1 MRIHFSAEKPCMLR
15 LGGALLGAVGEA
27 EKFADIG
34 QESILAEFLPDD
46 GDLLPLAFRIGEGF
60 FAAPPACAD
69 VYRYDCGADVFVRF
83 APRDTSMRVLVQKR
97 FGDALMTVF
106 SEGKPQLSLEANGGF
121 GLFDLPAA
129 DDYAPGEQMIGGERF
144 YSVLCTRGEKQ
155 TLCLYNG
162 EPREVFRDAVTGFS
176 CGEKLRVAFAF
187 ADIAGH
193 TAERVFRAEN
203 GTLAEESYTVHAR
216 EGFCP
221 ETLHEKLIPFAFFQ
235 EILAGGDPAPYLTP
249 ALAGRKAL
257 LKEYLG
263 DFCGVYLPKEIFYLA
278 HGQINAA
285 GLVYRR
291 AENAYDVRFFE
302 AETDGGKIGNIRP
315 VG

>member
-34 QESILAEFLPDD
+34 QESVLAEFLPDD
-46 GDLLPLAFRIGEGF
+46 GDLLPLAFRIGEKF

-69 VYRYDCGADVFVRF
+69 VYRYDCGADVSVRF
-83 APRDTSMRVLVQKR
+83 APRDTSMRVLAQER
-97 FGDALMTVF
+97 FGDALMTAF
-106 SEGKPQLSLEANGGF
+106 AEGKPQLSLEVRGGF

-129 DDYAPGEQMIGGERF
+129 DGYALGEQSIGGERF
-144 YSVLCTRGEKQ
+144 FSALCTRGGKQ

-162 EPREVFRDAVTGFS
+162 EPREVFRDAVTDFA
-176 CGEKLRVAFAF
+176 CGEKLRATFAF

-193 TAERVFRAEN
+193 TAERTYRAEN
-203 GTLAEESYTVHAR
+203 GALLEESCAVR
-216 EGFCP
+216 PRDGFSP
-221 ETLHEKLIPFAFFQ
+221 EALHEKLIPFAFFQ
-235 EILAGGDPAPYLTP
+235 EILAGGDPAPYLSPT
-249 ALAGRKAL
+249 LAGRKAL

-278 HGQINAA
+278 HGQKNAA

-291 AENAYDVRFFE
+291 ANNAFDVRFFE
-302 AETDGGKIGNIRP
+302 ARTESGKIGNILP
-315 VG
+315 VE

>member
-15 LGGALLGAVGEA
+15 LGGALLGSVGEA

-46 GDLLPLAFRIGEGF
+46 GDLLPLVFRIGEGF

-83 APRDTSMRVLVQKR
+83 APRDTSMRMLVQKR

-106 SEGKPQLSLEANGGF
+106 SEGKPQL
-121 GLFDLPAA
+121 
-129 DDYAPGEQMIGGERF
+129 
-144 YSVLCTRGEKQ
+144 
-155 TLCLYNG
+155 
-162 EPREVFRDAVTGFS
+162 REVFRDAVTGFS

-221 ETLHEKLIPFAFFQ
+221 EALHEKLIPFAFFQ

-291 AENAYDVRFFE
+291 AENAFDVRFFE